1 MKNSLLLFA
10 IVSGGLLTNMQ
21 AATKAGYQPATVVSV
36 ESGATPSNNDG
47 GNPSDAPLQSA
58 VNSYDIAVR
67 VADTVYRTS
76 YEAAFDDL
84 PSIFALNHP
93 VQINLKKRVMVVDLP
108 GDGAVE
114 MAIEGRTRDNSA
126 TPMVGN

>member
-36 ESGATPSNNDG
+36 ESHATPSNNDG

-58 VNSYDIAVR
+58 VNSYDIGVR

-84 PSIFALNHP
+84 PSIFTLNHP
-93 VQINLKKRVMVVDLP
+93 VQVNLKKRVMVVDLP

-114 MAIEGRTRDNSA
+114 MAIESRTRDNSA